1 MQISTAFMIFFSIFG
16 FFFYFHHELWYYLP
30 ISPGSIMS
38 YLIVPPCFFQGSL
51 VHCLHLFLYQYLL
64 PYTVFYLALL
74 VSDFVIF
81 VAKSVLILLMRS

>member
-30 ISPGSIMS
+30 SSLGFIMS